1 MTETPESN
9 SQLSQAL
16 DIHSPMWM
24 SMPGVVAV
32 GLGEDCLKVFYS
44 DERALKETTIPDE
57 VENLKVVKVVSG
69 RFASQ

>member
-1 MTETPESN
+1 
-9 SQLSQAL
+9 
-16 DIHSPMWM
+16 
-24 SMPGVVAV
+24 MPGVVAV

-69 RFASQ
+69 RFAAQ